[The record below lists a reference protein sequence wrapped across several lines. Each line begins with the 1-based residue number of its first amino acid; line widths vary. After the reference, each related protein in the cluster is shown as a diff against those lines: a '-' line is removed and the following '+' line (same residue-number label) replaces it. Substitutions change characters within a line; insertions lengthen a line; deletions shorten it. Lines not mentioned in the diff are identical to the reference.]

1 MAEARIVKF
10 HRHRYARRAVLYD
23 DELDLR
29 SIEDL
34 RAWAAHG
41 VDFVIID
48 SETGEDVTRV
58 LLA

>member
-1 MAEARIVKF
+1 MAQARIVKF
-10 HRHRYARRAVLYD
+10 RRHRHANRAVLYD
-23 DELDLR
+23 DQLDLR
-29 SIEDL
+29 SLEDL
-34 RAWAAHG
+34 REWAAQG